1 MLFELALLSVAI
13 PAGYWGAVYLRRRPF
28 GTATFGIMLLTTAL
42 LAVVAVAAR
51 RAGSDVDWLG
61 AIALGAGAML
71 LLVGPALRA
80 AARRAVQAERLGLAT
95 VLVELRDLVQPGT
108 GGREEKVLVRS
119 LREVRAGRVD
129 QAVAAL
135 VAVRPHAS
143 PPGRRQIDE
152 RVALLYLSAF
162 RQRDA
167 IDHLER
173 TLLATPPPAGDPGD
187 PIDPAR
193 RLAGLPMSAGLYAE
207 LVGAYGKVG
216 DLERAAAIADQLDR
230 RADGAP
236 ELVFLLHR
244 VRLVL
249 LAYAGEVAAVERLVA
264 PMAAAHMTLAARTY
278 WRAVARERAGDRDG
292 ARRFY
297 EDALA
302 RARREPRAA
311 GVVRRALDEL
321 DGAPMAAPSPE
332 VAAIVQRLA
341 AGELTMPARSAPR
354 RRWVTGGLIAV
365 NLGAAAAV
373 AAIFGGAGDIG
384 GLVRAGASL
393 HAAVTA
399 GEWWR
404 LPVSAFL
411 HIGVIHLA
419 VNVIGLWVLGRMA
432 EPMFGSLR
440 LLAIYLAAGIGGAAV
455 SHLAMNGGMAAGA
468 SGAIY
473 GLLGALLVEMVLHRR
488 HHAGAWRRGLVPAL
502 AVTTAA
508 SLAADF
514 LFDIIDNGAH
524 LGGLIVG
531 MVAAALL
538 SPHARWRRLGG
549 GLAAV
554 VAAAG
559 VAVTA
564 VGAGMAVTTDYDDTL
579 ARGARHPVAAGGL
592 VADVP
597 AAWRADEGAIT
608 DGDGVAVLVLAAR
621 PGDLGERWPAW
632 VAETSA
638 LLRDQGFGDIERAP
652 ATRIAVP
659 VGWTSLEL
667 VAVVRDALG
676 SEQRQ
681 HVVVFAAAAPGRV
694 ALGALFVPAVLA
706 ESGAGE
712 LTRIVASVRPAP

>member
-28 GTATFGIMLLTTAL
+28 GTATFGVMLLATAL

-61 AIALGAGAML
+61 AVALGAGAML
-71 LLVGPALRA
+71 LVVGPLLRA
-80 AARRAVQAERLGLAT
+80 AARWAVQAERLGLAT

-129 QAVAAL
+129 HAVAAL

-152 RVALLYLSAF
+152 RIALLYLSAF

-167 IDHLER
+167 IDHVER
-173 TLLATPPPAGDPGD
+173 TLLVTPPPAGDPD
-187 PIDPAR
+187 HR
-193 RLAGLPMSAGLYAE
+193 MAGLPMSAGLYAE
-207 LVGAYGKVG
+207 LVGAYGRVG
-216 DLERAAAIADQLDR
+216 DLDRAAAIADDLDR
-230 RADGAP
+230 RAAGAP

-264 PMAAAHMTLAARTY
+264 PVAAAHMTLAARTY

-297 EDALA
+297 EEALA

-311 GVVRRALDEL
+311 DVVRRALAEL
-321 DGAPMAAPSPE
+321 DTAPVAAPSPE
-332 VAAIVQRLA
+332 VAAVVARLA
-341 AGELTMPARSAPR
+341 AGELAMPTRSAPR
-354 RRWVTGGLIAV
+354 RRWVTGSLIAV
-365 NLGAAAAV
+365 NLGAAAAI
-373 AAIFGGAGDIG
+373 AAVFGSPGDIG
-384 GLVRAGASL
+384 ALVRAGASL
-393 HAAVTA
+393 HAAVAA

-411 HIGVIHLA
+411 HVGAIHLA
-419 VNVIGLWVLGRMA
+419 VNVVALWVLGRIA

-440 LLAIYLAAGIGGAAV
+440 LLAIYLAAGIGGAVV
-455 SHLAMNGGMAAGA
+455 SHAAMSGGMSAGA
-468 SGAIY
+468 SGAIF
-473 GLLGALLVEMVLHRR
+473 GLLGALLVELVLHRR
-488 HHAGAWRRGLVPAL
+488 HHVGAWRRGLVPAL

-508 SLAADF
+508 NLAVGF

-524 LGGLIVG
+524 LGGLVVG
-531 MVAAALL
+531 VVAAALL
-538 SPHARWRRLGG
+538 SPRAPWRRAGAA
-549 GLAAV
+549 LAAI

-564 VGAGMAVTTDYDDTL
+564 GGAVMAVVTDYDDTL
-579 ARGARHPVAAGGL
+579 ARAPRHRVAEGGL
-592 VADVP
+592 VAEVP
-597 AAWRADEGAIT
+597 VAWRADQGALT
-608 DGDGVAVLVLAAR
+608 DGDGVVVLVLAAR
-621 PGDLGERWPAW
+621 GGQVAERWPAW
-632 VAETSA
+632 VAEAST
-638 LLRDQGFGDIERAP
+638 LLRDQGFEEIERAP
-652 ATRIAVP
+652 DERITVP
-659 VGWTSLEL
+659 AGWTSLEL

-681 HVVVFAAAAPGRV
+681 RIVAFAAPTAGGV
-694 ALGALFVPAVLA
+694 ALGALFVPEVLA
-706 ESGAGE
+706 ESGARE
-712 LTRIVASVRPAP
+712 LTRIVSSVRPAP